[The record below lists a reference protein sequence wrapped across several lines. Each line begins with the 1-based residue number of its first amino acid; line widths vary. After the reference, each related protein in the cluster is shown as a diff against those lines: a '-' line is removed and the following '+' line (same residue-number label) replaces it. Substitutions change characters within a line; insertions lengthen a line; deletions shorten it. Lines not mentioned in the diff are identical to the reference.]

1 MSDTCNAHD
10 LNQKEGRHRSFAC
23 ATTTW
28 RGGGEDGAETDGEG
42 PLLSVGVAPEV
53 LKRADRLIP
62 KIGRDPA
69 VTTIGNVTRST
80 VVKLA
85 LMRGLE
91 ALEAEYK

>member
-1 MSDTCNAHD
+1 MRKTGKA
-10 LNQKEGRHRSFAC
+10 
-23 ATTTW
+23 
-28 RGGGEDGAETDGEG
+28 
-42 PLLSVGVAPEV
+42 PLLSVRVSPET

-62 KIGRDPA
+62 RLSRDPA
-69 VTTIGNVTRST
+69 ITAIGNVSRST